1 MIQNLYG
8 LIGFPLG
15 HSFSKGF
22 FTEKFQKLG
31 LSETHSYELFEIPD
45 IQEFSMLLKTRG
57 SKLKGINVTIPHKKA
72 IMPFL
77 DKLDSSAERV
87 GAVNVIKF
95 TEDGKLIGY
104 NSDYYGF
111 KLSLEEFLN
120 KTYSLNALIL
130 GNGGAAKAVQVAL
143 DDLEITWK
151 TVSRKPSEGEL
162 SYEELNES
170 IFNKYKLIINT
181 SPIGTYPNVGSYP
194 AIPYQFLTQQHY
206 LYDLVYNPAETL
218 FMKFGLEKG
227 AKVHNGLKM
236 LHLQAEKAWEIWNS

>member
-22 FTEKFQKLG
+22 FTEKFKKLG
-31 LSETHSYELFEIPD
+31 LSETHSYELFEISD
-45 IQEFSMLLKTRG
+45 IQTFPELLKNYGTQ
-57 SKLKGINVTIPHKKA
+57 LKGINVTIPHKKA

-77 DKLDSSAERV
+77 DALDSSAERV

-95 TEDGKLIGY
+95 KEDGKLIGY

-120 KTYSLNALIL
+120 DINSLNALIL
-130 GNGGAAKAVQVAL
+130 GNGGASKAVQVAL
-143 DDLEITWK
+143 DDLGITWK

-162 SYEELNES
+162 SYKELNES

-181 SPIGTYPNVGSYP
+181 SPVGTYPNIENCP
-194 AIPYQFLTQQHY
+194 NIPYQFLTEQHY

>member
-170 IFNKYKLIINT
+170 IFNKI
-181 SPIGTYPNVGSYP
+181 
-194 AIPYQFLTQQHY
+194 F
-206 LYDLVYNPAETL
+206 E
-218 FMKFGLEKG
+218 FR
-227 AKVHNGLKM
+227 
-236 LHLQAEKAWEIWNS
+236 